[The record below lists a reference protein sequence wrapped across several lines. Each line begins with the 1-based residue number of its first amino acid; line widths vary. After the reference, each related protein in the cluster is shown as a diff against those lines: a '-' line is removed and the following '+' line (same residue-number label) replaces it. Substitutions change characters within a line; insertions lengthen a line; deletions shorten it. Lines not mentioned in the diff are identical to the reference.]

1 MLKTKQQPRIL
12 PLDTLLDG
20 TEQANTKDIWDY
32 TGGHLNH
39 NHLFKPLALE
49 EKGFWKSG
57 KTQDQHKGKVKRMK
71 DSFINVPLKTSFI
84 NKDPVG
90 KSCCPGSSVVKL
102 SVPYTPINTPFAS
115 SVVDGYSQTAGLENP
130 EQNNYRGSP
139 KNKELR
145 LPELKVL
152 KFEGPQSTQDKRQ
165 EYQFRPAYFTGIT
178 KTDRFS
184 MFLQFNKEILQKKD
198 LSKDFYKNITVESDE
213 KKLTKDLQ
221 NITHIRPPHF
231 ARLQVFSATFEKIC
245 NNCSM
250 FGNILKEIKAAYDV
264 YVNVLFDAQSSSQL
278 EILMCDITGMKKR
291 LVKTEDIEE
300 ITQNVKGLEHKALI
314 ALKRN
319 DKLRNELKIELRN
332 VVTSETASDKVPWL
346 HASNSESNSEQCLA
360 RETEVFVAKRSEV
373 LKTLMKVNALEENIR
388 KNLTHALNTKATEQ
402 YVKDIQTETIK
413 MKSSNDFL
421 QQANK
426 DLDFEIKRVLM
437 KQKLTLDKQEEIK
450 VLMKSFLKAV
460 D

>member
-1 MLKTKQQPRIL
+1 
-12 PLDTLLDG
+12 
-20 TEQANTKDIWDY
+20 
-32 TGGHLNH
+32 
-39 NHLFKPLALE
+39 
-49 EKGFWKSG
+49 
-57 KTQDQHKGKVKRMK
+57 
-71 DSFINVPLKTSFI
+71 
-84 NKDPVG
+84 
-90 KSCCPGSSVVKL
+90 
-102 SVPYTPINTPFAS
+102 
-115 SVVDGYSQTAGLENP
+115 
-130 EQNNYRGSP
+130 
-139 KNKELR
+139 
-145 LPELKVL
+145 
-152 KFEGPQSTQDKRQ
+152 
-165 EYQFRPAYFTGIT
+165 
-178 KTDRFS
+178 
-184 MFLQFNKEILQKKD
+184 
-198 LSKDFYKNITVESDE
+198 
-213 KKLTKDLQ
+213 
-221 NITHIRPPHF
+221 
-231 ARLQVFSATFEKIC
+231 
-245 NNCSM
+245 
-250 FGNILKEIKAAYDV
+250 
-264 YVNVLFDAQSSSQL
+264 
-278 EILMCDITGMKKR
+278 MCDITGMKKR